1 MFAAKG
7 SVTAGNSS
15 QTSDGAGCLIIAS
28 EKAVKQFNLKPLARF
43 VSFAKLQYR
52 ITIDDPKIFTRP
64 FSQDFELTLRA
75 DWDSLGLLEYMCE
88 ENNRCAG
95 GNCRP
100 SGTP

>member
-1 MFAAKG
+1 VIEAKNYKRW
-7 SVTAGNSS
+7 SLDDWYYQNPKEYRMHTEALR
-15 QTSDGAGCLIIAS
+15 TTERLRRTDAETIAY
-28 EKAVKQFNLKPLARF
+28 EFTV
-43 VSFAKLQYR
+43 
-52 ITIDDPKIFTRP
+52 DDPKIFTQP

-75 DWDSLGLLEYMCE
+75 DWDSLGLLEYVCE